1 MEAVWTVEG
10 DETSW
15 TAWAENRADAPASS
29 LLRELIAARKA
40 GPQEWAVDIGC
51 GTGRAFIP
59 LAEAGYRVIGVDPT
73 LKCIELSLR
82 RACRSGVIA
91 YPIQASATRLPLRA
105 ALAARVL
112 AFGTL
117 FHLSPMELTL
127 ALQEI
132 QRVLRPEGE
141 ALLHFLDI
149 EDWRRSLGK
158 EVDPDQVPVPSYQ
171 ALVTCFC
178 SRRVIE
184 EWLGEAGLDLVSLE
198 LRTSA
203 SEAGQQRD
211 WLAQCRESDENSS
224 ADPEYWQRLGF
235 RA

>member
-15 TAWAENRADAPASS
+15 TAWAENRADASASD
-29 LLRELIAARKA
+29 LVRELIATRKA

-59 LAEAGYRVIGVDPT
+59 LAEAGYRVIGIDPT
-73 LKCIELSLR
+73 PKCIELSLR
-82 RACRSGVIA
+82 RARQSGIMA
-91 YPIQASATRLPLRA
+91 HPIQASAARLPLRA
-105 ALAARVL
+105 ALATYVF

-127 ALQEI
+127 ALHEI

-141 ALLHFLDI
+141 ALLHFLDV

-158 EVDPDQVPVPSYQ
+158 EIDPDQAPVPSFR
-171 ALVTCFC
+171 AVVTCFC
-178 SRRVIE
+178 PRQVIE
-184 EWLGEAGLDLVSLE
+184 EWLEEVGLGLLSLE

-203 SEAGQQRD
+203 SEAGQQRN
-211 WLAQCRESDENSS
+211 WLARCRKSDEHS
-224 ADPEYWQRLGF
+224 
-235 RA
+235 